1 MRILLISDVH
11 SNLPALDAVLGS
23 ASYEEVVFLGDA
35 VDYGPFPF
43 EVYSRLKQVRA
54 RRVLGNHDAAAAFG
68 VDCRS
73 SPQMHDASTVTR
85 ERITVPRMPRRAM
98 QALGK
103 AERRMN
109 LDYQGLRIMAVHASP
124 DDELYGSVSKETA
137 STLDVQG
144 ADLLLLGHTHVPY
157 EVKTE
162 NAWAV
167 NPGSVGM
174 PMDGDHSASF
184 AVLDTHRR
192 EVRFGRAE
200 YDVESMLT
208 KLNRL
213 IGEETRTYELLAGIF
228 RTGRIG

>member
-1 MRILLISDVH
+1 MRILVISDVH
-11 SNLPALDAVLGS
+11 ANLLALDSVLS
-23 ASYEEVVFLGDA
+23 NASFDEVIFLGDA

-103 AERRMN
+103 VERRMN
-109 LDYQGLRIMAVHASP
+109 LDFQGLRITAVHASP
-124 DDELYGSVSKETA
+124 DDELYGFVSKETA
-137 STLDVQG
+137 STLDVHG

-162 NAWAV
+162 NSWVV
-167 NPGSVGM
+167 NPGSAGM
-174 PMDGDHSASF
+174 PMDGDHRASF
-184 AVLDTHRR
+184 AVLDTRRR

-208 KLNRL
+208 KLNKL
-213 IGEETRTYELLAGIF
+213 IGEETRTYELLARIF